1 MSEQEPDFNKLRQTA
16 DDRTIDLSHGESKS
30 ITGSAQTIGLEPSDE
45 FVAPTM
51 ALDSFEPES
60 DS

>member
-1 MSEQEPDFNKLRQTA
+1 MSDQEPEPTTIPETA
-16 DDRTIDLSHGESKS
+16 EKVIEHSEERS
-30 ITGSAQTIGLEPSDE
+30 ITGSAQAIGLEPSED

-60 DS
+60 D